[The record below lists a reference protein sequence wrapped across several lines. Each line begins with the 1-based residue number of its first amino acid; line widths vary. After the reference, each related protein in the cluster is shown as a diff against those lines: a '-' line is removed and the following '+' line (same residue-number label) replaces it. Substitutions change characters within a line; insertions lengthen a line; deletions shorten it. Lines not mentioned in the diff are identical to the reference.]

1 MTPLLRELH
10 NWNLPQRRG
19 VVKKGKGEKVKKGK
33 EEKLKEGKE
42 EELQEA
48 KEGVALGQ
56 PKYPPKEEVLE
67 VFNLKTNL

>member
-1 MTPLLRELH
+1 MQKE
-10 NWNLPQRRG
+10 
-19 VVKKGKGEKVKKGK
+19 EEKKGK

-42 EELQEA
+42 EKLQEE

-56 PKYPPKEEVLE
+56 LKYPPKEEVLE